1 MSSLNNWTQTLANY
15 YNTSLQ
21 QQQQQQKTET
31 NNKQTTTN
39 NIQKPFQ
46 QQPTLLKN
54 PPPIFIANIENDA
67 IMINDII
74 QHYANLLQ
82 NNINNSI
89 PFLQIELVDYLIS
102 PRNWTT
108 GIYLQNLNANGIG
121 TCYLVSCFL
130 FEKYIIAKMMEII
143 KRPYMWSYISSKQE
157 IQQTENIIHKG
168 FYQIQIVIFPY

>member
-1 MSSLNNWTQTLANY
+1 MSSLNHWTQTLANY

-21 QQQQQQKTET
+21 QQQKPET
-31 NNKQTTTN
+31 NDKQITN
-39 NIQKPFQ
+39 NNQKPFQ
-46 QQPTLLKN
+46 PQHPTLLKN

-67 IMINDII
+67 IIINDII
-74 QHYANLLQ
+74 QHYANIFQ

-102 PRNWTT
+102 QRNYTT
-108 GIYLQNLNANGIG
+108 GIYLQNLNGNGVE

-130 FEKYIIAKMMEII
+130 FEKYIIIKMMEII

-157 IQQTENIIHKG
+157 NHQTENIIHKG